1 MIVCAAIKDS
11 RNDNVVNG
19 GVCHNYIYILNI

>member
-11 RNDNVVNG
+11 HNDNVSG
-19 GVCHNYIYILNI
+19 GVCHNYSYILNL